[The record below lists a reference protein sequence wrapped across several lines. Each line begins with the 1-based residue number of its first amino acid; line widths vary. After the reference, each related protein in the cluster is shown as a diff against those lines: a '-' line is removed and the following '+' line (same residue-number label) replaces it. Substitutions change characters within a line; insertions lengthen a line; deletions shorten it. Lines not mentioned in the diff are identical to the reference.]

1 MMSLNGI
8 FALFGFPEDNK
19 NSEEAKKLK
28 EELDSYKNTPYF
40 KLGMFHKL
48 IMNGTSF
55 KKQILNFFSKAD
67 PSLDMKGVDEAGEF
81 MMFTR
86 AYIWIEGFKF
96 KSKAWKEDLKK
107 YSNDEFL
114 VALKLSIHYFESTE
128 EYEKCAHLKKIQVLV
143 EKNLKEQ
150 EIRDYLK

>member
-1 MMSLNGI
+1 MNWGGV
-8 FALFGFPEDNK
+8 FALFGFPDDEDNSK
-19 NSEEAKKLK
+19 DNKKIK
-28 EELDSYKNTPYF
+28 EELEAYKETPYF

-48 IMNGTSF
+48 IMNGQVF

-67 PSLDMKGVDEAGEF
+67 PSLDTEGIDGAGEF

-86 AYIWIEGFKF
+86 AYFWVEGFKF
-96 KSKAWKEDLKK
+96 RSKIWKEALKK

-128 EYEKCAHLKKIQVLV
+128 EYEKCAHLQKILVLV
-143 EKNLKEQ
+143 EKNMLEEKESVS
-150 EIRDYLK
+150 I

>member
-1 MMSLNGI
+1 MNWGGV
-8 FALFGFPEDNK
+8 FALFGFPDDEGGSKDNK
-19 NSEEAKKLK
+19 KIK
-28 EELDSYKNTPYF
+28 EELEAYKETPYF

-48 IMNGTSF
+48 IMNGQVF

-67 PSLDMKGVDEAGEF
+67 PSLDTEGIDGAGEF

-86 AYIWIEGFKF
+86 AYFWVEGFKF
-96 KSKAWKEDLKK
+96 RSKFWKEALKK

-128 EYEKCAHLKKIQVLV
+128 EYEKCAHLQKILVLV
-143 EKNLKEQ
+143 EKNMLEEKESVS
-150 EIRDYLK
+150 I